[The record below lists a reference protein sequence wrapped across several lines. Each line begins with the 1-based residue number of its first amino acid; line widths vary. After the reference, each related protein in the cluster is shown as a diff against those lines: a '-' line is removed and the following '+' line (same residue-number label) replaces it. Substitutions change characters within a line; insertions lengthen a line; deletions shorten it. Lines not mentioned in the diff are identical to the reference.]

1 MKNYYPLKSSKGIA
15 NIRKVENGA
24 YVLSEYS
31 ISNTEVF
38 LNSTSSYILDLC
50 TGENSIHEIILKI
63 KKEFHEDNEE
73 MIRKDVENLLHEMWC
88 RGYIEWK
95 DKYNP
100 FLTYYEQKKDRY
112 TYCIG
117 NLDLLEKYETRIGGV
132 EYTDIHYNRDVILGK
147 DFLYSTYLNG
157 LNTVFAL
164 KEGEKE
170 LLRLFVNL
178 DVPGRRVYIRHMEV
192 AVELTGI
199 YEVYRDFIEWSCKEL
214 IRKNCI
220 ESKKKHICNCIM
232 VTDSK
237 DVNNIYLG
245 KR

>member
-1 MKNYYPLKSSKGIA
+1 MCYSS
-15 NIRKVENGA
+15 
-24 YVLSEYS
+24 L
-31 ISNTEVF
+31 
-38 LNSTSSYILDLC
+38 
-50 TGENSIHEIILKI
+50 
-63 KKEFHEDNEE
+63 
-73 MIRKDVENLLHEMWC
+73 
-88 RGYIEWK
+88 
-95 DKYNP
+95 
-100 FLTYYEQKKDRY
+100 
-112 TYCIG
+112 
-117 NLDLLEKYETRIGGV
+117 
-132 EYTDIHYNRDVILGK
+132 
-147 DFLYSTYLNG
+147 
-157 LNTVFAL
+157 TVFAL

-237 DVNNIYLG
+237 DVNNIYLEEIG
-245 KR
+245 FQFKGELTKEVYVDEEYKDASVFVKTICL

>member
-1 MKNYYPLKSSKGIA
+1 
-15 NIRKVENGA
+15 
-24 YVLSEYS
+24 
-31 ISNTEVF
+31 
-38 LNSTSSYILDLC
+38 
-50 TGENSIHEIILKI
+50 
-63 KKEFHEDNEE
+63 
-73 MIRKDVENLLHEMWC
+73 MIQ
-88 RGYIEWK
+88 Y
-95 DKYNP
+95 
-100 FLTYYEQKKDRY
+100 
-112 TYCIG
+112 
-117 NLDLLEKYETRIGGV
+117 TRIGGV

-237 DVNNIYLG
+237 DVNNIYLEEIG
-245 KR
+245 FQFKGELTKEVYVDEEYKDASVFVKTICL